1 MCDLCKRTYCT
12 PACPNHGSEKSS
24 VMRRLGR
31 PRCLLCGELVGGGKA
46 YYQRNGFPYC
56 EACMEVIDTDLL
68 IRICETNRVDWLEKM
83 GFSRVDD

>member
-1 MCDLCKRTYCT
+1 
-12 PACPNHGSEKSS
+12 
-24 VMRRLGR
+24 
-31 PRCLLCGELVGGGKA
+31 VGGGKA

-83 GFSRVDD
+83 GFSHVDD